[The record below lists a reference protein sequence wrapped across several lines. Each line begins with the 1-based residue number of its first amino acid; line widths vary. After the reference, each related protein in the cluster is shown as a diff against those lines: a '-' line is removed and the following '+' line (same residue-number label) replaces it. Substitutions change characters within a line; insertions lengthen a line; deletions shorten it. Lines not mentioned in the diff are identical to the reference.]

1 MSPWSKNIGTHALL
15 LLVAIIWGST
25 WSVGRFL
32 SYGIDEDSRASLEPA
47 TAAWLR
53 YAVVVVVFS
62 AWCYFSKGEN
72 KTRMLP
78 PDSLSWKYTIWL
90 GLLGTMVYQLLFM
103 HGMRWTAAGDASLII
118 PINPV
123 FTVLLA
129 APMLGQRVSGRMA
142 LGLLI
147 GMSGVAAVVGW
158 SPNTGIPF
166 EHRLIGDLMIIG
178 AALSWATTSNLTKI
192 LLGENKGTVIEIVV
206 WYSIVG
212 WLMLTP
218 WMIIELYQSGI
229 PYPNDIELLSIAY
242 LGVFSTVFSYVWF
255 VRGIDR
261 IGPTAAA
268 SYVFLVPVFGVLS
281 GWALLGENIGASMGV
296 GFVLIVLGVRE
307 VQKESEKLEG

>member
-1 MSPWSKNIGTHALL
+1 VAWTKNIGTHALL

-25 WSVGRFL
+25 WAVGRFL
-32 SYGIDEDSRASLEPA
+32 SYGLDENSRASLEPA

-53 YAVVVVVFS
+53 YAVVVIVFY

-129 APMLGQRVSGRMA
+129 APMLGQRISRRMA

-147 GMSGVAAVVGW
+147 GMSGVVTVVGW
-158 SPNTGIPF
+158 SPNSGIPF

-178 AALSWATTSNLTKI
+178 AALSWAATSNLTKI

-218 WMIIELYQSGI
+218 WMIVEIAQTGI
-229 PYPNDIELLSIAY
+229 PAPNDIELLSIAY
-242 LGVFSTVFSYVWF
+242 LGIFSTVLSYVWF

-296 GFVLIVLGVRE
+296 GFILIVLGVRE